1 MLTPESCETHQ
12 KALFIYTPRPT
23 VELPREA
30 TAMMRA
36 RQSAAVKSVNTLT
49 APGAQQRME
58 FIHDIIVISY
68 CGCANCNYY
77 SRPGGES

>member
-12 KALFIYTPRPT
+12 EALFIYTPRPT

-36 RQSAAVKSVNTLT
+36 RQSAAVKSVNSLT

-58 FIHDIIVISY
+58 FIHDIIVIS
-68 CGCANCNYY
+68 
-77 SRPGGES
+77 